1 MARGYARSV
10 AIAFRVGSMDCV
22 VVEDG
27 ELGLPAAPAD
37 EWLLVAASHLRTAAR
52 VERTP
57 DRFRWTA

>member
-10 AIAFRVGSMDCV
+10 AIAFRPGSMDCV
-22 VVEDG
+22 V
-27 ELGLPAAPAD
+27 
-37 EWLLVAASHLRTAAR
+37 